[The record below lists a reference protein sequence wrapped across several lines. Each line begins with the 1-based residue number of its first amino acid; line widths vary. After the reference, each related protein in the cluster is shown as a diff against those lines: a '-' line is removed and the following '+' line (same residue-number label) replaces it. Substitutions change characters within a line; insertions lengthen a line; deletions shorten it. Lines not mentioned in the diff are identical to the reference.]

1 MANLIDDNIESMTF
15 STAETDETIDAE
27 IASTEGETAI
37 ADLPEE
43 EKPKMQLDMYALNKS
58 FFQSKKPLSKSK
70 KREGFQAVARAVR
83 TNPRAT
89 HYMLLN
95 NENRYYTVFQL
106 NENSNE
112 NVADVL
118 QECLENIGE
127 IKAIN
132 EKDDGAFEFWVSTE
146 TESAAYL
153 FFDYTFGVI
162 EVATK

>member
-1 MANLIDDNIESMTF
+1 MANLIDDNIEAMT
-15 STAETDETIDAE
+15 SSEAETVVEVNAET
-27 IASTEGETAI
+27 ETTVT
-37 ADLPEE
+37 DPSKE
-43 EKPKMQLDMYALNKS
+43 EKPKVELDMYALNKS
-58 FFQSKKPLSKSK
+58 FFQTKKPLSKTK
-70 KREGFQAVARAVR
+70 KREGFQAVARAIR

-95 NENRYYTVFQL
+95 NEKRYYTVFQF

-132 EKDDGAFEFWVSTE
+132 EMDDGAFEFWVSTE
-146 TESAAYL
+146 TESAAFL
-153 FFDYTFGVI
+153 FFDYSFGVV
-162 EVATK
+162 EVATR